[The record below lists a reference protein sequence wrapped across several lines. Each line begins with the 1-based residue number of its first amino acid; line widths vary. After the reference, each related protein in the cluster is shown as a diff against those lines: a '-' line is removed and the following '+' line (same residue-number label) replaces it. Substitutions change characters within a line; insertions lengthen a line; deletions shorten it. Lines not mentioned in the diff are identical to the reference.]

1 MQKFRKIS
9 LLLNASRV
17 RSIPLSAAVI
27 LSALCSPVWAEQEAV
42 KTGAVVS
49 AEPDTGYSSQE
60 TSVYALPELVV
71 SAEPDTGYS
80 STHSGTALGIP
91 IPLEDTPQS
100 VLTIKRQVLEDQQ
113 ATTLWDGLK
122 NVSGV
127 FSRGTNSAVSEDFVI
142 RGFRL
147 DPRRNYYHNGVPY
160 YNRFAA
166 EPGNLERVEVLKGPA
181 SILYGAIEPGGI
193 INTITPQPSTISTR
207 QMYLSAGSYGH
218 MSPRFSASGPLDREG
233 RVLYRLYGS
242 RLTTE
247 SFRDFV
253 EQDRWYVNPSVYW
266 GWSQST
272 TLELNFELLRDERT
286 ADAGIVA
293 ILDQPASVP
302 IDRFYGDP
310 LYNKETMSNGAV
322 TLRATRHWTRSLK
335 HTSALSHYKT
345 NWDREQ
351 MSVEATRGGV
361 VGLPGGAG
369 HPDSDT
375 NLLNRAIYDNEIF
388 YRETTMRHDLSYKQE
403 RGALRHTL
411 LLGVALSFYK
421 EREVLGDRV
430 HREGTPEAADADALK
445 IDIYDP
451 EPYYGL
457 TIPQDFALFRNRER
471 EETSWG
477 MYLQDLVELGD
488 QWVLL
493 GGLRYDGV
501 DFDERTNQRGSYRTH
516 GRSNGSLSPRL
527 GVVYKPGGGFSL
539 YSSYSRS
546 FRPKSG
552 EKILNEPEDG
562 ATQITPDMVG
572 PVDPELATQFEVGG
586 RWTDADNRLSATLA
600 LYDLART
607 NVVETN
613 PRNRIY
619 RVQIGRQRSRGVDL
633 DLTAQPIPQLRA
645 IASYAYVDARVERDA
660 DRPAWEDNQLD
671 NTPEHSASV
680 WCNYRHTVGLA
691 VGLGVIYTGERQ
703 GNLDNDFI
711 LDDYVRVDA
720 TVTYRLQTLRVDLS
734 VKNLTDVG
742 YYQNAWR
749 RDRIMPGTPR
759 NYLLSLGYSL

>member
-1 MQKFRKIS
+1 MPEFWTKLM
-9 LLLNASRV
+9 LLSASRV
-17 RSIPLSAAVI
+17 RAIPLSAAVI
-27 LSALCSPVWAEQEAV
+27 LSSLSSPARAQQEAGV
-42 KTGAVVS
+42 FSMPETVVT
-49 AEPDTGYSSQE
+49 AD
-60 TSVYALPELVV
+60 
-71 SAEPDTGYS
+71 PDTGYS
-80 STHSGTALGIP
+80 STHSGTALGVP

-100 VLTIKRQVLEDQQ
+100 VLTVKRQVLEDQQ
-113 ATTLWDGLK
+113 ATTLWDGLRI
-122 NVSGV
+122 VSGV
-127 FSRGTNSAVSEDFVI
+127 SSRGTNSAVSEDFVI

-147 DPRRNYYHNGVPY
+147 DPRRNYYRNGVRF
-160 YNRFAA
+160 YNRFAI

-193 INTITPQPSTISTR
+193 VNTISPQPSTTPTRHMHLST
-207 QMYLSAGSYGH
+207 GSYGH
-218 MSPRFSASGPLDREG
+218 ISPRFSASGPLDGEG
-233 RVLYRLYGS
+233 TVLYRLYGS
-242 RLTTE
+242 QLAAE

-266 GWSQST
+266 GWSEST
-272 TLELNFELLRDERT
+272 MLELNLELLRDERT

-293 ILDQPASVP
+293 ILGQPAAVP

-310 LYNKETMSNGAV
+310 LYNKETMGNRAI
-322 TLRATRHWTRSLK
+322 TLRATRHWTRSLTQ
-335 HTSALSHYKT
+335 TSTLSHYKT

-351 MSVEATRGGV
+351 VSVEAMRGGV

-375 NLLNRAIYDNEIF
+375 DLLNRAIYDNEIF

-403 RGALRHTL
+403 GGALQHTL

-430 HREGTPEAADADALK
+430 YPEGTPEAADADALK

-451 EPYYGL
+451 EAYYGL

-477 MYLQDLVELGD
+477 MYLQDLVGLGD
-488 QWVLL
+488 RWVLL

-501 DFDERTNQRGSYRTH
+501 DFDERTNQRGSYRTSDR
-516 GRSNGSLSPRL
+516 GDGSLSPRL
-527 GVVYKPGGGFSL
+527 GVVFKPGGGLSL

-546 FRPKSG
+546 FTPRSG
-552 EKILNEPEDG
+552 EKILDEPADD
-562 ATQITPDMVG
+562 AAPITPDMVE
-572 PVDPELATQFEVGG
+572 PVDPESATQLELGG
-586 RWTDADNRLSATLA
+586 RWTGADNRLSATLA

-613 PRNRIY
+613 PRYRNY

-633 DLTAQPIPQLRA
+633 DLTAQPIPELRV
-645 IASYAYVDARVERDA
+645 IASYAYAEARIEKDA
-660 DRPAWEDNQLD
+660 DRPQWEDNLLD
-671 NTPEHSASV
+671 NAPEHSASL
-680 WCNYRHTVGLA
+680 WSNYRHTSGLA
-691 VGLGVIYTGERQ
+691 AGLGVVYTGERQ

-711 LDDYVRVDA
+711 LDDYVRADA

-734 VKNLTDVG
+734 VKNLTDAA
-742 YYQNAWR
+742 YYQNSWR

-759 NYLLSLGYSL
+759 NYVLSLSYSL

>member
-1 MQKFRKIS
+1 MREYWTKWLPFS
-9 LLLNASRV
+9 V
-17 RSIPLSAAVI
+17 AVI
-27 LSALCSPVWAEQEAV
+27 LGPLSSPAWGQQEAR
-42 KTGAVVS
+42 
-49 AEPDTGYSSQE
+49 
-60 TSVYALPELVV
+60 VYAMPETVV
-71 SAEPDTGYS
+71 TAEPDTGYS
-80 STHSGTALGIP
+80 STHSGTALGVP

-100 VLTIKRQVLEDQQ
+100 VLTVKRQVLEDQQ

-127 FSRGTNSAVSEDFVI
+127 YSRGTNSAVSEDFII

-147 DPRRNYYHNGVPY
+147 DPRRNYYRNGVRF
-160 YNRFAA
+160 YNRFAV

-193 INTITPQPSTISTR
+193 INTITPQPSTTPTR
-207 QMYLSAGSYGH
+207 RLHLSAGNYGH
-218 MSPRFSASGPLDREG
+218 MSPRLSASGPLDSEG

-242 RLTTE
+242 QLATE

-253 EQDRWYVNPSVYW
+253 EQDRWYFSPTAYW
-266 GWSQST
+266 GWSEST
-272 TLELNFELLRDERT
+272 TLELNLELLRDERT

-293 ILDQPASVP
+293 ILDQPAAVP

-310 LYNKETMSNGAV
+310 LYNKETMGSRAV
-322 TLRATRHWTRSLK
+322 TLRATRHWTRSLTQ
-335 HTSALSHYKT
+335 TSTLNHYKT
-345 NWDREQ
+345 TWDREQ
-351 MSVEATRGGV
+351 VSVEATRGGV

-369 HPDSDT
+369 HPDTDT
-375 NLLNRAIYDNEIF
+375 DLLNRAIYDNEIF

-403 RGALRHTL
+403 GGALEHTL
-411 LLGVALSFYK
+411 LLGAALSFYK

-477 MYLQDLVELGD
+477 MYLQDLVEFGD

-501 DFDERTNQRGSYRTH
+501 DFDERTNQRGSYRTSD
-516 GRSNGSLSPRL
+516 RSDGSLSPRL
-527 GVVYKPGGGFSL
+527 GVVFKPGSGLSL

-546 FRPKSG
+546 FTPRSG
-552 EKILNEPEDG
+552 EKILDEPEDD
-562 ATQITPDMVG
+562 ATPITPDLVE
-572 PVDPELATQFEVGG
+572 PVDPESAVQLEVGG
-586 RWTDADNRLSATLA
+586 RWTGADNRLSATLA
-600 LYDLART
+600 LYDLAR
-607 NVVETN
+607 NDVVETN
-613 PRNRIY
+613 PRYRIY

-633 DLTAQPIPQLRA
+633 DLTAQPIPQLRV
-645 IASYAYVDARVERDA
+645 IASYAYVDARIEKDA
-660 DRPAWEDNQLD
+660 DRPEWEDNLLD
-671 NTPEHSASV
+671 NAPEQSASL
-680 WCNYRHTVGLA
+680 WSNYRHTSGLA
-691 VGLGVIYTGERQ
+691 AGLGVSYVGERQ

-711 LDDYVRVDA
+711 LDDYVRADA
-720 TVTYRLQTLRVDLS
+720 TLTYRLQSLRVDLS
-734 VKNLTDVG
+734 VKNLTDAG
-742 YYQNAWR
+742 YFQNAWR

-759 NYLLSLGYSL
+759 NYLLSLSYSL